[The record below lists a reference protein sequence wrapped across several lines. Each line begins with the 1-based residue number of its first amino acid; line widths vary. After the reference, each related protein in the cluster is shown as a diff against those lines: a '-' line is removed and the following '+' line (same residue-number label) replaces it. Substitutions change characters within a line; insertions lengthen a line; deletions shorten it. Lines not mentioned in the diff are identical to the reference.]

1 MISHPPPLT
10 ISPATFLKRLAT
22 GVILTNLFVIALMAL
37 ALRQSRIQYEERAII
52 STRNLSQMLEQN
64 LAGTIEKVDLALSDV
79 AFDAEQQ
86 LANGGINIRELNAH
100 ISQLSAKIPETDGMR
115 MTNTEGDAI
124 LGTGLL
130 AGRRHNMS
138 DREYYQ
144 HARNN
149 PTGKLFV
156 SKPVFGRIS
165 QKWVLH
171 ISRRVN
177 NPDGSFAGVVYA
189 PIALEHFHTLFA
201 RINIGNNGK
210 IVLLDGD
217 QGVIARYP
225 EFQDAGRIIG
235 QKTLSRTL
243 EQRLQSGLTSGS
255 YKALTGSDKIERR
268 VSYRKVDE
276 YPLYI
281 IVSFASQD
289 YLAAWHSVVTSALG
303 LEAFFAFSSLL
314 SSWLIYRNW
323 KRRRVAVEELIT
335 SKEQIRILLES
346 TAEAIYGVDLQG
358 CCTFANPA
366 CIRMLG
372 YDHPDELL
380 GKHLHDLCHHS
391 YPDGRPY
398 PVTDCRISNS
408 FKQGIAIHLDDEQY
422 WRKDGS
428 SFPIECWSYPQIR
441 ENNTVG
447 TVVTFIDIT
456 ERKHAEEELRTSRQQ
471 LFDIIDFLPDA
482 TFVIDAAGTVI
493 AWNRAIEEMTG
504 VGKQEMLGQGNHA
517 CTVPFYGI
525 RRAHLLDMLD
535 LDDAEL
541 GWNYQHIQR
550 KGNTL
555 YAEAFTPAL
564 YNGKG
569 AYVWATVA
577 PLYNAD
583 GLRIGAIESIRDISE
598 QKQAEAIIS
607 EYRDHLEKLVELR
620 TQELFA
626 AKEAAET
633 ANRAKSEFMANMSHE
648 FRTPLNAII
657 GFSELTLQNHLPD
670 KAQSHVKNIA
680 NAGNALLRLVNN
692 ILDFSRSEEGTFV
705 LERSRFQLDQ
715 LLSQII
721 PGTLQKALEKR
732 LDFLLSI
739 APGLP
744 QLLDGDPLRLK
755 QVISHLL
762 ENAIKF
768 TARGEVELGLN
779 LMEQSEDTIT
789 LRFMV
794 RDSGIGIRPDQM
806 EQLFQSFTQIDGSAT
821 RSFGGTGVGLVMCR
835 RLAKLM
841 GGKITVESSPGKGS
855 AFTFIARF
863 NYLPAGITTASQE
876 TPNHRFCS
884 EFPWI
889 DTDYTRH
896 WATGNGILY
905 RSIIHKF
912 RREHHDIINR
922 LVAAIAAGNQQE
934 AGQII
939 QTLSGLAGTLGVTA
953 ISEGALEVERT
964 LLRSKDPSEAL
975 DQLTIIFNR
984 LMEQLASIAGD
995 TSKTTGGNINHK
1007 EICSILEQ
1015 LEQYA
1020 RDCDGETY
1028 VYFESVIAALRLELP
1043 SAPWDEIARLLEQ
1056 YEFDE
1061 AARLIRK
1068 VIETLAL
1075 PSYVTT

>member
-1 MISHPPPLT
+1 MITPPTPLT
-10 ISPATFLKRLAT
+10 ISPATFLKRLAA
-22 GVILTNLFVIALMAL
+22 GVILSNLFVIALMAL

-64 LAGTIEKVDLALSDV
+64 LVGTIEKVDLALSDI

-86 LANGGINIRELNAH
+86 LANGDITPRELNSH
-100 ISQLSAKIPETDGMR
+100 ISQLSAKIPEIDGLR
-115 MTNTEGDAI
+115 MTNADGDAI
-124 LGTGLL
+124 YGTGLL
-130 AGRRHNMS
+130 PGTRYNMS
-138 DREYYQ
+138 DRDYYL

-149 PTGKLFV
+149 PNGKLFV
-156 SKPVFGRIS
+156 SKPVFGRIA

-189 PIALEHFHTLFA
+189 PIALNHFHTLFA
-201 RINIGNNGK
+201 RINIGSNGK

-217 QGVIARYP
+217 KGVIVRYP
-225 EFQDAGRIIG
+225 ESQDTGRIIG

-243 EQRLQSGLTSGS
+243 EQLLQSGLTSGS

-268 VSYRKVDE
+268 VSYRKVDQ

-281 IVSFASQD
+281 IVSFASKD
-289 YLAAWHSVVTSALG
+289 YLAAWHSVVTSALW

-323 KRRRVAVEELIT
+323 KRRRVAVEELVT

-358 CCTFANPA
+358 CCIFANPA

-372 YDHPDELL
+372 YDHANELL
-380 GKHLHDLCHHS
+380 GKQLHDLCHHS
-391 YPDGRPY
+391 YPDGSPY
-398 PVTDCRISNS
+398 PVTACSISNS
-408 FKQGIAIHLDDEQY
+408 FKQGIATHLDDELY

-428 SFPIECWSYPQIR
+428 SFPIECWTYPQIK
-441 ENNTVG
+441 NNKTVG
-447 TVVTFIDIT
+447 TVVTFVDIT

-504 VGKQEMLGQGNHA
+504 VGKQEMLGQGDHA

-525 RRAHLLDMLD
+525 RRAHLIDMLD
-535 LDDAEL
+535 VDDAEL
-541 GWNYQHIQR
+541 GRNYQHIQR
-550 KGNTL
+550 KGNSL

-577 PLYNAD
+577 PLYNSN

-598 QKQAEAIIS
+598 QKQAEAIIA
-607 EYRDHLEKLVELR
+607 EYREHLEQLVELR
-620 TQELFA
+620 TQELVA

-657 GFSELTLQNHLPD
+657 GFAELTLQNQLPD

-680 NAGNALLRLVNN
+680 NAGNSLLGLVNN
-692 ILDFSRSEEGTFV
+692 ILDFSRSEEGTFE

-715 LLSQII
+715 LLSQVI
-721 PGTLQKALEKR
+721 PATLHKALEKR

-739 APGLP
+739 APDLP
-744 QLLDGDPLRLK
+744 QLLDGDPRRLK

-779 LMEQSEDTIT
+779 LMEQSGDMVT

-806 EQLFQSFTQIDGSAT
+806 ERLFQSFTQIDGSAT
-821 RSFGGTGVGLVMCR
+821 RSFGGTGVGLVICR
-835 RLAKLM
+835 RLAQLM
-841 GGKITVESSPGKGS
+841 GGDITVESSPGNGS
-855 AFTFIARF
+855 AFTFMARF
-863 NYLPAGITTASQE
+863 NYLPAGISTISHE
-876 TPNHRFCS
+876 TPNHRFCP

-889 DTDYTRH
+889 DTGYTGR
-896 WATGNGILY
+896 WASENGMLY
-905 RSIIHKF
+905 RSVIHKF
-912 RREHHDIINR
+912 RREHHDITHR

-953 ISEGALEVERT
+953 ISQGALEVERT
-964 LLRSKDPSEAL
+964 LLRSKDPSEPL
-975 DQLTIIFNR
+975 EHLTLVFNR

-995 TSKTTGGNINHK
+995 TSKPAGNKVSHN
-1007 EICSILEQ
+1007 EIYSTLEQ

-1020 RDCDGETY
+1020 HDCDGETY

-1043 SAPWDEIARLLEQ
+1043 AAPWDEIARLLEQ

-1068 VIETLAL
+1068 VIETLAP
-1075 PSYVTT
+1075 PS